1 MEAEAESRNGK
12 RKRETETEK
21 TETGTT
27 RTTTRTTTCKWSRGP
42 LARTTRSLGRG
53 SPLHGAAPR
62 SGRHSYAIGNRGWRP
77 EHQNH
82 LQITPKPLARP
93 LANLIDHSPDHL
105 HDLARPLAR
114 VTEALVLNTPLEKN
128 ARGATTCKHHLHEMP
143 TPLARPLARNSRPL
157 ARHAKPLANT
167 TCADHLQKWFGRD
180 PLHGAPLASG
190 SRPAPRSKPKPLAR
204 PLAPNTCIP
213 WSSHSQTTCTDHSH
227 RTTRNP
233 KPLAN

>member
-53 SPLHGAAPR
+53 SPLRGAAPR

-105 HDLARPLAR
+105 HDHLQ
-114 VTEALVLNTPLEKN
+114 TPLW
-128 ARGATTCKHHLHEMP
+128 RHV
-143 TPLARPLARNSRPL
+143 SR
-157 ARHAKPLANT
+157 KTPLANT
-167 TCADHLQKWFGRD
+167 TCTDHSQKRLG
-180 PLHGAPLASG
+180 
-190 SRPAPRSKPKPLAR
+190 PRSNPKPLAR
-204 PLAPNTCIP
+204 PLAPTIRIP
-213 WSSHSQTTCTDHSH
+213 WNSHSQTTRMIFQNHSH
-227 RTTRNP
+227 DTPNHSHAPLARTHEP
-233 KPLAN
+233 KP